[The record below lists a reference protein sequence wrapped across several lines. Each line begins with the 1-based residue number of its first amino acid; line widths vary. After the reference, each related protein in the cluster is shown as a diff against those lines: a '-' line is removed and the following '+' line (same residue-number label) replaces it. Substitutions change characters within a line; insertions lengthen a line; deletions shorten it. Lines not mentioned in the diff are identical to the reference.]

1 MSYCV
6 NCGVEL
12 DASLDRCPLCQ
23 TEVINP
29 AKPPRTGKRS
39 YPYPSRIE
47 KISDHI
53 DKKFLVSIAGVIML
67 IPAIVTLFCDLIA
80 GGGVSWSIYVI
91 GALALLFVCIF
102 VPMLFREPS
111 VLLCMLF
118 DGAMTAVYVFVICL
132 ISGGNWFWRLGL
144 PIVFVTCAVVIGV
157 AALFGNRKQPGLLMR
172 VAYVLFGI
180 AVLAVSIDLVICAY
194 LGLSLI
200 PSWSGYVFVP
210 CALLG
215 VCTLLLRRKR
225 NFKEEIHRRFFI

>member
-12 DASLDRCPLCQ
+12 DGCLDRCPLCH

-29 AKPPRTGKRS
+29 AKPPKAGKREH
-39 YPYPSRIE
+39 PYPSRIE
-47 KISDHI
+47 KITDHI

-67 IPAIVTLFCDLIA
+67 IPAIVTLFCDLIS

-102 VPMLFREPS
+102 VPMLFKKPS
-111 VLLCMLF
+111 VVLCMVF
-118 DGAMTAVYVFVICL
+118 DAVMVAAYVYVICFA
-132 ISGGNWFWRLGL
+132 SGGRWFLRLGL
-144 PIVFVTCAVVIGV
+144 PIVVATCAVFIGV
-157 AALFGNRKQPGLLMR
+157 AALFDNRKLPGVLVR
-172 VAYVLFGI
+172 VAYVLFGV
-180 AVLAVSIDLVICAY
+180 AVLSVSIDVIICAY

-210 CALLG
+210 CVLLALSA
-215 VCTLLLRRKR
+215 LLLRHKR
-225 NFKEEIHRRFFI
+225 NFKEEIRRRFFI